1 MALTYKVRGSDGKEY
16 GPVTLEELKAW
27 LRENRFNGQTELMRS
42 DMDYWAPAA
51 KFTELQEALAA
62 AGPAPAPIT
71 PPPTAPSND
80 ATAEATLNSSASWF
94 YCVAGLSLVNVICAF
109 VGKGVTFY
117 FGLGMPEAI
126 IGFSDGV
133 GAGGRM
139 VALLVS
145 LLIVGCFALFGV
157 FAYKRHTWAFIVG
170 LILYIIDAG
179 LLYLGG
185 GGLLRLVC
193 AGIVVF
199 CLVRG
204 LKACW
209 NLNAT

>member
-1 MALTYKVRGSDGKEY
+1 
-16 GPVTLEELKAW
+16 
-27 LRENRFNGQTELMRS
+27 
-42 DMDYWAPAA
+42 
-51 KFTELQEALAA
+51 
-62 AGPAPAPIT
+62 
-71 PPPTAPSND
+71 
-80 ATAEATLNSSASWF
+80 
-94 YCVAGLSLVNVICAF
+94 
-109 VGKGVTFY
+109 
-117 FGLGMPEAI
+117 
-126 IGFSDGV
+126 
-133 GAGGRM
+133 M